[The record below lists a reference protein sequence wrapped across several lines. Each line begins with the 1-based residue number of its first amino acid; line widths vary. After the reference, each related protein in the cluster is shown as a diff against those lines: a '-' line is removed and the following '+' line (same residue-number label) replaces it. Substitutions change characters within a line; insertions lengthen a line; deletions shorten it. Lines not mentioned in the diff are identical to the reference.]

1 MLIIHMPYYGMI
13 LGSRIYSLHINTSYI
28 STVLFILDFNTLF
41 FFSLFKGI
49 LSSSIAV
56 LLKIYQF
63 TSGGSHSH
71 FKIPIEHRKEANKNM
86 QFVLLEK

>member
-28 STVLFILDFNTLF
+28 SAVLFILDFNTLC
-41 FFSLFKGI
+41 FFSLLKGI
-49 LSSSIAV
+49 LSSTIAV

-63 TSGGSHSH
+63 TSGGFHSL
-71 FKIPIEHRKEANKNM
+71 ILR
-86 QFVLLEK
+86 